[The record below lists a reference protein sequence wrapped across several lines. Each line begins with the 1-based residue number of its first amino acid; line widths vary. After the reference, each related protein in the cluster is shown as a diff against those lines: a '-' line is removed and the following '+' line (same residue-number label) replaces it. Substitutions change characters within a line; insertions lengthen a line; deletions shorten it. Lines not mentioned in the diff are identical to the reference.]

1 MTTNKNSEIEHQ
13 DNQFEFPIKQDT
25 ATQQDVYN
33 QKPKCPTCNRI
44 ISKNIHKFSITE
56 FHRKIRNVMDIDSL
70 NAIKEYIL
78 RVIKY
83 YHSQDVYLKF
93 ADELKRQTESV
104 DKIDNIKEWILTY
117 LMNSPE
123 PLKIRGLSQMRNS
136 SLITKLRAYLI
147 AEYIDNNNDLNEP
160 FSQFYNN
167 FNCSIAEVDK
177 ENVISLKPIFS
188 KQSVSRALKALGIKT
203 GPKKIDNK
211 TCICICISNQE
222 LRQCLSYVT

>member
-13 DNQFEFPIKQDT
+13 DNQFEFSIKQDT
-25 ATQQDVYN
+25 AMQQDVHI

-93 ADELKRQTESV
+93 ADELKRQTETV

-123 PLKIRGLSQMRNS
+123 P
-136 SLITKLRAYLI
+136 
-147 AEYIDNNNDLNEP
+147 
-160 FSQFYNN
+160 
-167 FNCSIAEVDK
+167 
-177 ENVISLKPIFS
+177 
-188 KQSVSRALKALGIKT
+188 
-203 GPKKIDNK
+203 
-211 TCICICISNQE
+211 
-222 LRQCLSYVT
+222 